1 MSLGSLYVG
10 RPGSEP
16 THVRGLIPEK
26 CAKIEESV
34 LCMGQPCVGH
44 VPGVYM
50 FLSGGCLCNVC
61 LTVYVCDMCIVGS
74 GGKMY
79 LCVCTHV
86 HTHMCPASHRESFF
100 D

>member
-1 MSLGSLYVG
+1 MQRV
-10 RPGSEP
+10 
-16 THVRGLIPEK
+16 
-26 CAKIEESV
+26 EECV

-50 FLSGGCLCNVC
+50 FLSGGCLCNVY
-61 LTVYVCDMCIVGS
+61 LTVCVCDMCVVGS

-79 LCVCTHV
+79 LRVWVHVCTHTCALQATEN
-86 HTHMCPASHRESFF
+86 HFF